1 MEVIE
6 ANDAADLQAMAGA
19 ISFVDTL
26 RSDAV
31 KGPSMVAFDCSLVA
45 CRFAPDLIF
54 GVALFGAFSG
64 QTNQSYV
71 LT

>member
-1 MEVIE
+1 
-6 ANDAADLQAMAGA
+6 MAGA

-31 KGPSMVAFDCSLVA
+31 KGPSMVAFVVDSLVA
-45 CRFAPDLIF
+45 SHFAPDLIF